1 MKLKSLL
8 LEADDQFDNKL
19 KQIFKQ
25 NYSGFVAALGKV
37 VSDPKFRKFVQDT
50 DVSKSNVGLESI
62 PVSKLIPTQNEVD
75 ITKSLEFPLTKADS
89 AKAALK
95 GGTIKVA
102 SPIIVF
108 NGKYIIDGHH
118 RWSQLYAMN
127 KDAKIVAYNFTNPDI
142 SKPTDALK
150 ATQIAIVGA
159 GATKI
164 PTASA
169 KGVNLLT
176 IDEATL
182 KKYVQDTTVAPVIET
197 FKEMKNIADID
208 AIAEYIWNNVSSMK
222 KTSQPVS
229 GAPKRDVMPQADLGI
244 KGDAGLKKTIDTL
257 KQGIPL
263 PTSENTM
270 KLTDLLLERRTKL
283 AEKKLSDNRNIK
295 GIIQDLKSSPGMHVI
310 EKLQD
315 ALDMSGVDMIGQ
327 SELYDDIQAA
337 YKKIDAQVA
346 KMIEQAI
353 ADSDYEM
360 VQEKNKQLETI
371 KGHVNA
377 IQGKLQK
384 EVKKVKKK
392 K

>member
-1 MKLKSLL
+1 MRLTDL
-8 LEADDQFDNKL
+8 LEADDAQFNNKL

-25 NYSGFVAALGKV
+25 NYVGFVAALGKF
-37 VSDPKFRKFVQDT
+37 VSDPKFRKFVKDT
-50 DVSKSNVGLESI
+50 DASKSQVSLQSI
-62 PVSKLIPTQNEVD
+62 PVTKLIPTQNEVD

-142 SKPTDALK
+142 EKPADALK

-182 KKYVQDTTVAPVIET
+182 KKYVQDTAVEAVIAV
-197 FKEMKNIADID
+197 FKEMKNLEDINAIAD
-208 AIAEYIWNNVSSMK
+208 YIWDNVSSMK

-270 KLTDLLLERRTKL
+270 KLKDLLLERRTKL
-283 AEKKLSDNRNIK
+283 AEKKLSDDRNIK
-295 GIIQDLKSSPGMHVI
+295 GIIQDLKTSPGSSLL

-315 ALDMSGVDMIGQ
+315 ALDMSGVDMVGQ
-327 SELYDDIQAA
+327 SELFDDIQAA
-337 YKKIDAQVA
+337 YKKVDAQVA

-384 EVKKVKKK
+384 EVKKSKKK